1 MKQDLKSRIQRMYV
15 QDCTMAYVDALLL
28 WVSVLFVLISVV
40 EIVQDSN
47 VRIVM
52 VVSSI
57 LLLIFNTAS
66 VFAMTRH
73 FNDDKQF
80 IYELDIMHLD
90 KNRAI
95 ADYALPI
102 PQPVSK

>member
-1 MKQDLKSRIQRMYV
+1 MKQDLKSRIQRMYL

-28 WVSVLFVLISVV
+28 WAIILFVLTSVIQ
-40 EIVQDSN
+40 IVPDTN
-47 VRIVM
+47 IRIVM
-52 VVSSI
+52 VISSM

-73 FNDDKQF
+73 FNHDKQF

-90 KNRAI
+90 QNRMNVDDAVR
-95 ADYALPI
+95 AAHL
-102 PQPVSK
+102 VSK